1 MSNGNSRWLTLT
13 TLVVGVT
20 LAACG
25 GSGGTP
31 APAAASTASPSAAAA
46 PLPSTAPLPS
56 ISATAAAPSCPTATT
71 VGAALGISVSAP
83 VGVTGGEG
91 TQLPAGATAVACDY
105 HGTAL
110 NVIIELL
117 TNVDPAT
124 ISQFSAKFPVPYASV
139 SGVGDQARSF
149 SQSLGGGKDNE
160 GVVATKGSNLVAI
173 TATATPASLAQVE
186 ALVTSLL

>member
-1 MSNGNSRWLTLT
+1 VSNSDARWLALT
-13 TLVVGVT
+13 TLVIVV
-20 LAACG
+20 AFSACG
-25 GSGGTP
+25 GSSGSPTSV
-31 APAAASTASPSAAAA
+31 ATNPSASVAGATS
-46 PLPSTAPLPS
+46 PTSAPLPS
-56 ISATAAAPSCPTATT
+56 ITATAAAPSCPTAAT

-83 VGVTGGEG
+83 TSVKGGGG
-91 TQLPAGATAVACDY
+91 TQLPPGATAVACDY

-117 TNVDPAT
+117 TNVDPST
-124 ISQFSAKFPVPYASV
+124 ISQFSPRFPVPYASV

-160 GVVATKGSNLVAI
+160 GVAATKGSNLVAI

-186 ALVTSLL
+186 ALVNQLL